1 MIKKDASRILI
12 AKPTLLLGD
21 NDVATNTAKG
31 SISSKRIKHWELY
44 LHMNKQRVRM
54 GITEPDR
61 VPSLDNNS
69 DVGTKCQNDP
79 DFLRLTPRLKGY
91 AESYIPPEY
100 NLLMGPFTDHAF
112 G

>member
-1 MIKKDASRILI
+1 MCVCDFLFC
-12 AKPTLLLGD
+12 PYLL
-21 NDVATNTAKG
+21 
-31 SISSKRIKHWELY
+31 
-44 LHMNKQRVRM
+44 NKQRVRM

-79 DFLRLTPRLKGY
+79 DFLRLTPGLKGY
-91 AESYIPPEY
+91 AESYIPPDY
-100 NLLMGPFTDHAF
+100 NLLMGPLSDHAF